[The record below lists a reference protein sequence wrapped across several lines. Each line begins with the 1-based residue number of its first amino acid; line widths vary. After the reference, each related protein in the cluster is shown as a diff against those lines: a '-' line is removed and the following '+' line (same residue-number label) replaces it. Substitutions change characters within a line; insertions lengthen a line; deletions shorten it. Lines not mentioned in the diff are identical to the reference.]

1 MFQVGATVLVLLGYQ
16 RFIWVVVYEPYVL
29 YIYIYER
36 TRTGWRIFPTER
48 TEKIIIKS
56 KISVTQFVSNNR
68 ALQFTAVNYTHDK
81 TKETTPSF
89 PLGNVC
95 NLGKISEGL

>member
-29 YIYIYER
+29 YIR
-36 TRTGWRIFPTER
+36 TATGWLIFPTQR
-48 TEKIIIKS
+48 TEKIIIIKS

-81 TKETTPSF
+81 TKETIPSF